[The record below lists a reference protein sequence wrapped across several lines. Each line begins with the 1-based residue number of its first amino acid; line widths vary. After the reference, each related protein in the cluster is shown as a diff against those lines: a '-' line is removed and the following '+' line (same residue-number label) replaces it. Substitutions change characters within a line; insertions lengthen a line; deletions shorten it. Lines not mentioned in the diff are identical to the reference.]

1 MCYRFIAVTWPLTY
15 NQYRNSAR
23 ALRRVGLM
31 LAAVWTLSVAIS
43 SPIALGNQMNS
54 SPDSS
59 VYCVH
64 LYFVSLLFAAKLY
77 VYVMYEDIA

>member
-1 MCYRFIAVTWPLTY
+1 
-15 NQYRNSAR
+15 
-23 ALRRVGLM
+23 M